1 MADKDQSLLGNA
13 LLGLIRL
20 RQPCSGYD
28 LRGSFAGS
36 PMATFSDSPGS
47 IYPALKRLEQSQ
59 MVVWALEETSQVRRR
74 KLYRLSAKGKKA
86 LERWLSQPVQPGDV
100 VRGMPE
106 LSLRFAFLEDCLGT
120 RACATFLSSL
130 ASALERH
137 ISVLQEYLASH
148 QSEMSRS
155 SRLALRSGIMGY
167 ECQADWTRMAIE
179 EYRKLNRKL
188 ERAEKA

>member
-1 MADKDQSLLGNA
+1 MANKDQSLLGNA

-20 RQPCSGYD
+20 LQPCSGYD
-28 LRGSFAGS
+28 LRGWFAGS

-59 MVVWALEETSQVRRR
+59 MVVSALEETSQVRRR

-86 LERWLSQPVQPGDV
+86 LERWLSEPVRPGDV

-106 LSLRFAFLEDCLGT
+106 LFLRFAFLEDCLGAK
-120 RACATFLSSL
+120 ACATFLNSL

-137 ISVLQEYLASH
+137 ISVVQEYSVSH
-148 QSEMSRS
+148 QSQMSRS
-155 SRLALRSGIMGY
+155 SRLALRSGIMSY

-179 EYRKLNRKL
+179 EYRKPITKR
-188 ERAEKA
+188 ERAETA